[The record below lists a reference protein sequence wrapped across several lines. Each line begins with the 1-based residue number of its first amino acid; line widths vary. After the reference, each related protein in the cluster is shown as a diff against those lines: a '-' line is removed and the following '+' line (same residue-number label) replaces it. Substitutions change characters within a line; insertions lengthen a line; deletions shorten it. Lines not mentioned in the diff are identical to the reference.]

1 MPNLIDPIKFN
12 NNPAV
17 VPITV
22 CGSFDNTTVKVGK
35 FPGNGKIVGVSF
47 ATGEALGASAGIDV
61 KVGNSVVTS
70 CSNNLNGY
78 ELKTANQD
86 ITADDEISVVFDDF
100 TNATQ
105 CVVIIYVQQLP

>member
-1 MPNLIDPIKFN
+1 MPNLIDPIELR

-47 ATGEALGASAGIDV
+47 ATGAALGSSAGIDV
-61 KVGNSVVTS
+61 KVGDTVVAS
-70 CSNNLNGY
+70 CTNNLNGY

-86 ITADDEISVVFDDF
+86 ITADDKISVVFDDF

>member
-1 MPNLIDPIKFN
+1 M
-12 NNPAV
+12 
-17 VPITV
+17 
-22 CGSFDNTTVKVGK
+22 
-35 FPGNGKIVGVSF
+35 SF

-78 ELKTANQD
+78 ELKTASQE
-86 ITADDEISVVFDDF
+86 ITAEDEISVVFDDF